1 MRQHFRKRL
10 MGFAINAQVQRGKRT
25 AELTALAR
33 AAGRR
38 DPAVANPDFLAERL
52 LNFRFKVL
60 LLPGLR
66 HLARISFERRLP
78 GMYMYHQ
85 ARTKY
90 LDELVLT
97 AINRVRQIVI
107 LGAGLDTRPYRFADR
122 LAGIR
127 VFEVDHPGTAAWKR
141 ERLHRLE
148 SATEHVTYIA
158 MDFNVDRLDESLRR
172 AGYDPEATT
181 FFLWEGV
188 VMYLP
193 IESVEATLAVIASA
207 ALGSSVAFDYVY
219 RSSLERPRDFVGA
232 EHYQRYVAHRDEP
245 CRFGLDP
252 EEAASF
258 LARHGLTIVSNAGP
272 KELYRLVP
280 PGPLCDFF
288 GIVYARRDVT
298 TLPNESSRASQR
310 ENAA

>member
-1 MRQHFRKRL
+1 MAGPQE
-10 MGFAINAQVQRGKRT
+10 QRGKRT
-25 AELTALAR
+25 AELTAFAR

-38 DPAVANPDFLAERL
+38 DPAVANPDVLAAPL
-52 LNFRFKVL
+52 LNYRFKVL

-66 HLARISFERRLP
+66 QLARFSFERRLP
-78 GMYMYHQ
+78 GAYLYTQ

-90 LDELVLT
+90 LDELFLT
-97 AINRVRQIVI
+97 AIKGIRQIVI
-107 LGAGLDTRPYRFADR
+107 LGAGLDTRPYRFADW
-122 LAGIR
+122 LDGIR

-148 SATEHVTYIA
+148 TSTEHVTYIA
-158 MDFNVDRLDESLRR
+158 IDFNVDRLDESLRQ
-172 AGYDPEATT
+172 AGYDPGATT

-193 IESVEATLAVIASA
+193 RESVEATLAVIAGA
-207 ALGSSVAFDYVY
+207 APGSSVAFDYVF
-219 RSSLERPRDFVGA
+219 RSSLERPRDFFGA

-252 EEAASF
+252 EEAALF
-258 LARHGLTIVSNAGP
+258 LAKHGLTIVSNAGP
-272 KELYRLVP
+272 KELSRLVP

-288 GIVYARRDVT
+288 GIVYARRDMST
-298 TLPNESSRASQR
+298 SPNESSRTSQR